1 MTCQSR
7 SLFFAVAWSLGCG
20 SSIGSMSGWFELFQL
35 PLDNQTD
42 LLSRTATLMWY
53 AVGKIQRGTA
63 GFDRTSAQ
71 AELNE
76 LPRSLPS
83 ACTVSG
89 SVWSAVGFLAG
100 LSRVIAIVFV
110 SRSFSTS
117 SRMCPEV
124 KSYMPTV
131 RLFSVAAKNLR
142 SVGQPAS
149 G

>member
-1 MTCQSR
+1 
-7 SLFFAVAWSLGCG
+7 
-20 SSIGSMSGWFELFQL
+20 MSGWFELFQL

-63 GFDRTSAQ
+63 GFDRTNAQ

-76 LPRSLPS
+76 LPSVPPS
-83 ACTVSG
+83 ACSVWE
-89 SVWSAVGFLAG
+89 SVWSAVGFFAG
-100 LSRVIAIVFV
+100 LSRVIAIVFA

-117 SRMCPEV
+117 SRMCFEV

-131 RLFSVAAKNLR
+131 SVFSVAARNVR

-149 G
+149 GLAWQVKPKVPLTGVRGTFGGGV